1 MIYTNPAAASL
12 QTYYVSIRGQC
23 WFTVSMQHKVC
34 KVTLKLP
41 SSRIG
46 LGLLVQGC
54 ICIIRSSHGFN
65 APVLPAT
72 ASTGISWAWTTL
84 GLNCWHCPI
93 IRVLATFSLHWTD
106 WPSAETDNSQLTSR
120 TWYFCSKWN
129 CSLQT
134 ELVQIGLST
143 QTTSS
148 QSLAGS
154 SLTVAP
160 GRDNEDIQC
169 WNNEGIIIISDPP
182 HTPKYLANTRILQV
196 SSLS

>member
-1 MIYTNPAAASL
+1 MLNSYFPLPWLRTSCKKYFYFVYEREREVAENSNIYCNMARPSSLYNDLHNTNPTAPL

-84 GLNCWHCPI
+84 GLNC
-93 IRVLATFSLHWTD
+93 
-106 WPSAETDNSQLTSR
+106 
-120 TWYFCSKWN
+120 
-129 CSLQT
+129 
-134 ELVQIGLST
+134 
-143 QTTSS
+143 
-148 QSLAGS
+148 
-154 SLTVAP
+154 
-160 GRDNEDIQC
+160 
-169 WNNEGIIIISDPP
+169 
-182 HTPKYLANTRILQV
+182 
-196 SSLS
+196 